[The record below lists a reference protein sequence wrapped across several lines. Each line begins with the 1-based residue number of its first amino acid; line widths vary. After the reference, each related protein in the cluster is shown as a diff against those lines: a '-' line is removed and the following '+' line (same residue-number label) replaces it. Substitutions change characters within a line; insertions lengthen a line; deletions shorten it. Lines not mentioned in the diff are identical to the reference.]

1 MVDRIQVT
9 GRKLLCSL
17 MIGQSRAWPVRR
29 TAPRLARTFDSFL
42 VVGCNPPSVFRNEG
56 YPGADPVGAMLAA
69 GRRILA
75 DNDVPAEH
83 IWTEGDPPTAVR
95 LAMDLARPGDLVVLL
110 GLPCTRCPS
119 STSS

>member
-1 MVDRIQVT
+1 M
-9 GRKLLCSL
+9 
-17 MIGQSRAWPVRR
+17 
-29 TAPRLARTFDSFL
+29 
-42 VVGCNPPSVFRNEG
+42 VGCNPPSVFRNEG
-56 YPGADPVGAMLAA
+56 YPGADPVGAMLAQ

-110 GLPCTRCPS
+110 GLPSHALPVIDEFMTGRGS
-119 STSS
+119 SPAVSQETP